1 MLLALSAAKCGAHS
15 HAVHIEAP
23 YQILTEF
30 SVCSTV
36 TVVAIMRRRHTY
48 PTA

>member
-1 MLLALSAAKCGAHS
+1 MAHS
-15 HAVHIEAP
+15 HAVHIAAP

-36 TVVAIMRRRHTY
+36 ALMAIMRRRHTY
-48 PTA
+48 PTTYQVAFVRR